1 MLISD
6 TSLAIDLKSITLD
19 CTCFGGEK
27 MYITH
32 EGPPPPPHIISTFIR
47 TKFSHAESECGKF
60 LRNVKINALHGVKFQ

>member
-19 CTCFGGEK
+19 CTGFGGGK
-27 MYITH
+27 MSITH
-32 EGPPPPPHIISTFIR
+32 EGPPPPPIISTFIR
-47 TKFSHAESECGKF
+47 TKFSHPESECDKF